1 MATEHERGVDE
12 ICRTIEAICN
22 RGDFPAAD
30 ALFAPDYVNHGGLIP
45 DLVRGP
51 ETVKVAVALY
61 RAAFPDFTVT
71 VVPLRARGAT
81 VLLRWAAG
89 HRSRAGGLESTAAG
103 VTGITRG
110 RLVDG
115 RIAESWTRW
124 RVITGATSA
133 TWGEPPAQTGACGP
147 TGEACD
153 HARCR
158 TGMPPW
164 SPAGRALNRRLA
176 CSAP

>member
-12 ICRTIEAICN
+12 ICRMIEAICN

-61 RAAFPDFTVT
+61 RAAFPGFTVT

-81 VLLRWAAG
+81 VLLHWAAG

-124 RVITGATSA
+124 DAARARRQLGLVTTG
-133 TWGEPPAQTGACGP
+133 
-147 TGEACD
+147 
-153 HARCR
+153 
-158 TGMPPW
+158 
-164 SPAGRALNRRLA
+164 
-176 CSAP
+176 